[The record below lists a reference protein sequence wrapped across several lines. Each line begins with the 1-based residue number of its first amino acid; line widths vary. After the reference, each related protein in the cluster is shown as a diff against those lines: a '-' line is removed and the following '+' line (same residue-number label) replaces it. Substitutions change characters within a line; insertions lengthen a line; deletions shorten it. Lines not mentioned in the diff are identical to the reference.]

1 MKKIA
6 FVLYTNQGVG
16 VSYLK
21 GLPMTRA
28 LEKDLKDALKETYSV
43 TFNWEEALKSNTL
56 DAIILP
62 QSFLP
67 IPNETNVPEIKIPA
81 ILLLNNE
88 VDKIKAIL
96 DTYFNT

>member
-6 FVLYTNQGVG
+6 FVLYTNQGFG

-43 TFNWEEALKSNTL
+43 AFNWEEALKSTPLMLSLFLNHFCQFQMKRTS
-56 DAIILP
+56 
-62 QSFLP
+62 QKSKFLP
-67 IPNETNVPEIKIPA
+67 F
-81 ILLLNNE
+81 
-88 VDKIKAIL
+88 
-96 DTYFNT
+96 YS